1 MAARSS
7 ECTASQLSN
16 RASSQVYHRGSFQS
30 REVGGSWPVASRN
43 SDRQKSQ

>member
-7 ECTASQLSN
+7 ECTACQLSN
-16 RASSQVYHRGSFQS
+16 RASSQAYHRGSSQS
-30 REVGGSWPVASRN
+30 REVGGSRPVAVRN